1 MRIKA
6 DIKNPVSIK
15 ILFKITLVVI
25 IALLFISILYAGNV
39 FADYTVKEKKD
50 IRYVT
55 GSKSHPHK
63 HKLNVF
69 YPEGKKNCP
78 VYMFIHGGGWKNGD
92 RKFYDKLGKTYAKKG
107 IVAVI
112 ISYRLSPYYKHPAH
126 VQDAASAFAWT
137 YKNIGKYGGD
147 PDKIFV
153 SGHSAGGHISALLA
167 LDSKYLKAH
176 GLSPKNIRGVI
187 PIGGVYKIVF
197 KVPGKGISRRDKKLM
212 QVFGKDQSK
221 WESASPITYVRKDV
235 PPFLILTG
243 EMEPRFVIY
252 QAKLFC
258 NALKK
263 KGANVQRKE
272 IPGKNH
278 ITEISSVGGS
288 NDKTSPII
296 IDFIN
301 MKMKN

>member
-1 MRIKA
+1 MRIIAETRIPVK
-6 DIKNPVSIK
+6 IKFSLK
-15 ILFKITLVVI
+15 ILLVI
-25 IALLFISILYAGNV
+25 IIAILFISIFYTGNV

-50 IRYVT
+50 IPYVT
-55 GSKSHPHK
+55 GSKSHPEK

-78 VYMFIHGGGWKNGD
+78 VYMFIHGGGWKKGD
-92 RKFYDKLGKTYAKKG
+92 RKLYDKLGKTFARKG

-112 ISYRLSPYYKHPAH
+112 ISYRLSPDYRHPAH

-137 YKNIGKYGGD
+137 YKNIKKYSGD
-147 PDKIFV
+147 PGNIFV

-167 LDSKYLKAH
+167 LDGQYLKAH

-187 PIGGVYKIVF
+187 PISGLYKIAF
-197 KVPGKGISRRDKKLM
+197 PTPGKGISRRDKKLM
-212 QVFGKDQSK
+212 PVFGKDQSK
-221 WESASPITYVRKDV
+221 WDSASPITYVRKDV

-243 EMEPRFVIY
+243 EKEPRFVIY

-258 NALKK
+258 NALKR
-263 KGANVQRKE
+263 KGANVWKKE

-278 ITEISSVGGS
+278 ITEIRSIGRSG
-288 NDKTSPII
+288 DKTSPIVI
-296 IDFIN
+296 KFIN
-301 MKMKN
+301 EESKN